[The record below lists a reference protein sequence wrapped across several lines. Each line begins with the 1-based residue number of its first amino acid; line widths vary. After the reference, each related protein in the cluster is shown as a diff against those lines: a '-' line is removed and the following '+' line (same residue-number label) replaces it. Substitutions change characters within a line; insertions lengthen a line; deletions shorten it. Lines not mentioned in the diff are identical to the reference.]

1 MTRIFSRF
9 ITVCIAG
16 VLLTFGFL
24 SGLGHAAAEEVQSAV
39 EWSRDYGSNST
50 GKGVISTSDGG
61 YLALGS
67 IYEKEKVGPEDWQWS
82 LFQKSYILK
91 LDAEGQVEWE
101 QKLKNNSDNSTAYLA
116 IEPKDGGYLVVGSAR
131 GDGEPIHQLF
141 IVRLDSS
148 GNVLWEKALVNDGFS
163 NTPEAIVET
172 DDGSFLIAGTG
183 ISRGVA
189 YETPNITKIDKN
201 GETLWYKRY
210 RFSGTADSIYD
221 LIPATDGGYIA
232 VGFGGNVEYESKE
245 LDALLMVKI
254 DDQGQQVWLKQFADP
269 GSRWTGQS
277 IIASEDGGYV
287 ILSSKYMDRKRVTVL
302 TKTDSNG
309 QVQWEKTYHDGANSE
324 SFNRLLQ
331 TQEGYVMLGGHTTK
345 GALDWRQQYNVVN
358 VDAYGGFISR
368 ELFKGAPIYNI
379 GTTAATPD
387 GGFIFSGTV
396 LRGDDNKFQLMKVS
410 PSEARPPAERT
421 LTGISFT
428 DKEKKLKAGASV
440 TTVLQ
445 AVYSDGVKDDLSSA
459 AVYIAGDSAIADVDA
474 LGRITGHMPGQTYV
488 EATYEGFTARI
499 NVTVFPEDT
508 DEFDPVFGSIK
519 LDSGE
524 YSVMEG
530 SSLDLKVTFYDY
542 NTNTE
547 TDITKQTTFISDNPD
562 IAEVDEEGNLI
573 GHKPGETIIYA
584 KYKGSLTYAS
594 VMVVHAPVSE

>member
-309 QVQWEKTYHDGANSE
+309 QVQWEKTYRDGTNSE

-331 TQEGYVMLGGHTTK
+331 TKDGYVMLGGHTTK

-368 ELFKGAPIYNI
+368 ELFKGLQFTTLGPQQQPL
-379 GTTAATPD
+379 TAALFSLEPFC
-387 GGFIFSGTV
+387 GG
-396 LRGDDNKFQLMKVS
+396 RQ
-410 PSEARPPAERT
+410 
-421 LTGISFT
+421 
-428 DKEKKLKAGASV
+428 
-440 TTVLQ
+440 
-445 AVYSDGVKDDLSSA
+445 
-459 AVYIAGDSAIADVDA
+459 
-474 LGRITGHMPGQTYV
+474 
-488 EATYEGFTARI
+488 
-499 NVTVFPEDT
+499 
-508 DEFDPVFGSIK
+508 
-519 LDSGE
+519 
-524 YSVMEG
+524 
-530 SSLDLKVTFYDY
+530 
-542 NTNTE
+542 
-547 TDITKQTTFISDNPD
+547 
-562 IAEVDEEGNLI
+562 
-573 GHKPGETIIYA
+573 
-584 KYKGSLTYAS
+584 
-594 VMVVHAPVSE
+594 